1 MRLKDMK
8 IEKIEILG
16 GWSSENPNI
25 LAYYDEP
32 LLYIGTINDEEQL
45 YLFKFHNR
53 GGDAESGWWSEMFA
67 VEISEDVAEHLKS
80 NASGPD
86 EEWCVYEMFHDLAKL
101 SKSTLLIRQD
111 KTGYSCEPIS
121 HNEILEMESQ

>member
-1 MRLKDMK
+1 MK

-16 GWSSENPNI
+16 GWSPENPNI

-53 GGDAESGWWSEMFA
+53 GGDAESGWWNETFA
-67 VEISEDVAEHLKS
+67 VEINGDAAQSLRS
-80 NASGPD
+80 NSSGPE
-86 EEWCVYEMFHDLAKL
+86 EEWCVYEMFDDLVEHNKAA
-101 SKSTLLIRQD
+101 LLIRED
-111 KTGYSCEPIS
+111 RDGYTCESIS
-121 HNEILEMESQ
+121 HQKVLEMESQ